1 LFCFNAFYFVQEI
14 EGLAWLDRLFH
25 LLNKAHRLFV
35 DSYSILQKGE
45 AVIVVE
51 VVPDDVL
58 YFGGKFVLDNDLQLL
73 LDQII
78 NEIHALLNVVL
89 VTAAFDLH
97 HNVEKLVERCSVLG
111 QYFLHIEALA
121 RV

>member
-1 LFCFNAFYFVQEI
+1 M
-14 EGLAWLDRLFH
+14 AWLDRLFH
-25 LLNKAHRLFV
+25 LLNKADRLFV